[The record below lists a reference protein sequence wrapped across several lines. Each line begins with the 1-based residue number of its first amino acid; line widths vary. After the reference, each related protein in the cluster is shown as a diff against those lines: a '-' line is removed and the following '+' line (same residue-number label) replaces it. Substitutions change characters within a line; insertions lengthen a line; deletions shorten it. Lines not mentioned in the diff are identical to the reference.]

1 MTLVDVLSNSG
12 RLLVPLR
19 KMGSN
24 RSTAKVYL
32 ATRVLQ
38 VKSSPVKLGE
48 NPFLSMDETI
58 LIHFS
63 GQDRPGLIA
72 ELTAILAS
80 YDTCVLD
87 IGQAVV
93 HETLSLGLLVEIPSA
108 ESFRGFQDALVA
120 KSTELR
126 LQVNFTPIAKTDLDD
141 WIASQGKDQFIV
153 TILGRAISANHLARV
168 SAIIAE
174 HGLNVDRIER
184 LSGRLSLAR
193 HTPDANACVQ
203 LTVVTGN
210 SSSEASMRA
219 AFLTAAH
226 DLKIDI
232 AFQRE
237 SIFRRNRRLF
247 AFDMDSTLIEGE
259 VIDELAKLAG
269 VADEVMKVTESAM
282 RGEIEFQESFRRRV
296 ALLRGLKEVRVRE
309 LLDTIPLVEGAEQLI
324 GTLKMLGY
332 KTAILSGGFHFFAQ
346 HLQTRLGIDYV
357 FANDLDIAD
366 GMVTGEVRTQI
377 VDGARKAELL
387 QEIALQENISLDQ
400 VVAVG
405 DGANDLPM
413 LGIAG
418 MGIAFRAKPL
428 VRQTASHAVSFLG
441 LDSLLYLIGV
451 RDRDLSKV
459 IDRSLL

>member
-1 MTLVDVLSNSG
+1 MIETL
-12 RLLVPLR
+12 
-19 KMGSN
+19 
-24 RSTAKVYL
+24 
-32 ATRVLQ
+32 
-38 VKSSPVKLGE
+38 
-48 NPFLSMDETI
+48 

-63 GQDRPGLIA
+63 GRDRPGLTT
-72 ELTAILAS
+72 ELTAILAR
-80 YDTCVLD
+80 YDACVLD

-93 HETLSLGLLVEIPSA
+93 HETLSLGLLVEIPRGD
-108 ESFRGFQDALVA
+108 SFRGLQDTLMAR
-120 KSTELR
+120 STELR
-126 LQVNFTPIAKTDLDD
+126 LQVVFTPIAKADLDD
-141 WIASQGKDQFIV
+141 WISSQGKDQFIV
-153 TILGRAISANHLARV
+153 TILGRAITADHLARV
-168 SAIIAE
+168 SAIIAQ

-184 LSGRLSLAR
+184 LSGRLSLAV
-193 HTPDANACVQ
+193 HTPDANACVEF
-203 LTVVTGN
+203 TVNGN
-210 SSSEASMRA
+210 ASSEASLRA
-219 AFLTAAH
+219 AFLATAH

-247 AFDMDSTLIEGE
+247 AFDMDSTLIQGE
-259 VIDELAKLAG
+259 VIDELARMAG
-269 VADEVMKVTESAM
+269 VGDQVARITESAM
-282 RGEIEFQESFRRRV
+282 RGEIEFQQSFRRRV
-296 ALLRGLKEVRVRE
+296 GLLRVLKEVRVRE
-309 LLDTIPLVEGAEQLI
+309 LLETIPLVEGAEQLI

-357 FANDLDIAD
+357 HANDLDIAD
-366 GMVTGEVRTQI
+366 GVVSGMVRTPI

-387 QEIALQENISLDQ
+387 REIVEQENISLDQ

-451 RDRDLSKV
+451 RDRDLADST
-459 IDRSLL
+459 DWTGSRMALSDS

>member
-1 MTLVDVLSNSG
+1 MN
-12 RLLVPLR
+12 
-19 KMGSN
+19 
-24 RSTAKVYL
+24 
-32 ATRVLQ
+32 
-38 VKSSPVKLGE
+38 
-48 NPFLSMDETI
+48 ETI

-63 GQDRPGLIA
+63 GRDRPGLTA

-80 YDTCVLD
+80 FDTCVLD

-93 HETLSLGLLVEIPSA
+93 HETLSLGLLVEIPRG
-108 ESFRGFQDALVA
+108 ESFRGLQDALVA
-120 KSTELR
+120 KSTKLQ
-126 LQVNFTPIAKTDLDD
+126 LQVNFTPVAKTDLED
-141 WIASQGKDQFIV
+141 WISSQGKDQFIV

-168 SAIIAE
+168 SAIVAE
-174 HGLNVDRIER
+174 HGLNVDQIER
-184 LSGRLSLAR
+184 LSGRLSLAV
-193 HTPDANACVQ
+193 HSPDANACVE
-203 LTVVTGN
+203 LTVSGD
-210 SSSEASMRA
+210 SASEQSMRA
-219 AFLTAAH
+219 AFLATAH

-269 VADEVMKVTESAM
+269 VADEVVKVTEAAM

-296 ALLRGLKEVRVRE
+296 ALLRGLEEIRVRD

-332 KTAILSGGFHFFAQ
+332 KTAILSGGFNFFAQ
-346 HLQTRLGIDYV
+346 HLQKRLGIDYV
-357 FANDLDIAD
+357 YANDLDIVD
-366 GMVTGEVRTQI
+366 GVVSGEVRTPI

-387 QEIALQENISLDQ
+387 RQIARQENISLDQ

-451 RDRDLSKV
+451 RDRDLVASEG
-459 IDRSLL
+459 

>member
-1 MTLVDVLSNSG
+1 MT
-12 RLLVPLR
+12 
-19 KMGSN
+19 
-24 RSTAKVYL
+24 
-32 ATRVLQ
+32 
-38 VKSSPVKLGE
+38 
-48 NPFLSMDETI
+48 ETI

-63 GQDRPGLIA
+63 GRDRPGLTA

-93 HETLSLGLLVEIPSA
+93 HETMSLGLLIEIPQG
-108 ESFRGFQDALVA
+108 ESFRGLQETLVA
-120 KSTELR
+120 RSKELG
-126 LQVNFTPIAKTDLDD
+126 LLVDFTPIAKADLDE
-141 WIASQGKDQFIV
+141 WISSQGQDQFIV

-184 LSGRLSLAR
+184 LSGRLALAV
-193 HTPDANACVQ
+193 HTPDAHACVQ
-203 LTVVTGN
+203 LTVTGN
-210 SSSEASMRA
+210 ASPEASMRA

-247 AFDMDSTLIEGE
+247 AFDIDSTLIEGE

-269 VADEVMKVTESAM
+269 VADQVVKVTESAM

-296 ALLRGLKEVRVRE
+296 ALLRGLPETRVRE
-309 LLDTIPLVEGAEQLI
+309 LLHTIPLVQGAEQLI
-324 GTLKMLGY
+324 ATLKMLGY
-332 KTAILSGGFHFFAQ
+332 KTAILSGGFNFFAR

-366 GMVTGEVRTQI
+366 GMVSGMVRTPI
-377 VDGARKAELL
+377 VDGTRKAELL
-387 QEIALQENISLDQ
+387 REIARQENISLDQ

-441 LDSLLYLIGV
+441 FDSLLYLIGV
-451 RDRDLSKV
+451 RDRDLPGTAG
-459 IDRSLL
+459 

>member
-1 MTLVDVLSNSG
+1 MN
-12 RLLVPLR
+12 
-19 KMGSN
+19 
-24 RSTAKVYL
+24 
-32 ATRVLQ
+32 
-38 VKSSPVKLGE
+38 
-48 NPFLSMDETI
+48 ETI

-63 GQDRPGLIA
+63 GRDRPGLIA
-72 ELTAILAS
+72 DLTAILAS
-80 YDTCVLD
+80 HNTCVLD

-93 HETLSLGLLVEIPSA
+93 HEMLSLGLMVEIPQGD
-108 ESFRGFQDALVA
+108 SFRAVQDALVA
-120 KSTELR
+120 KSTALQ
-126 LQVNFTPIAKTDLDD
+126 LQVSFTFVAKTDLDD
-141 WIASQGKDQFIV
+141 WIASQGKGQFIV
-153 TILGRAISANHLARV
+153 TILGRAIAANHLAQV
-168 SAIIAE
+168 CSIIAE
-174 HGLNVDRIER
+174 HGLNVDRIDR
-184 LSGRLSLAR
+184 LSGRLSLAV
-193 HTPDANACVQ
+193 HSPDANACVE
-203 LTVVTGN
+203 LMVSGDPA
-210 SSSEASMRA
+210 SEPSMRA
-219 AFLTAAH
+219 AFLATAH

-269 VADEVMKVTESAM
+269 VAGEVVKITEAAM

-296 ALLRGLKEVRVRE
+296 ALLRGLPEARVRD
-309 LLDTIPLVEGAEQLI
+309 LLTTIPLVQGAEQLI

-332 KTAILSGGFHFFAQ
+332 KTAILSGGFNFFAH
-346 HLQTRLGIDYV
+346 HLRARLGIDYV
-357 FANDLDIAD
+357 FANDLDMKD
-366 GMVTGEVRTQI
+366 GIVTGEVRTPI

-387 QEIALQENISLDQ
+387 RQIAGQENISLEQ

-451 RDRDLSKV
+451 RDRDLRYSSK
-459 IDRSLL
+459 

>member
-1 MTLVDVLSNSG
+1 MI
-12 RLLVPLR
+12 
-19 KMGSN
+19 
-24 RSTAKVYL
+24 
-32 ATRVLQ
+32 
-38 VKSSPVKLGE
+38 
-48 NPFLSMDETI
+48 ETI

-63 GQDRPGLIA
+63 GHDRPGLTTA
-72 ELTAILAS
+72 LTAILAR
-80 YDTCVLD
+80 YDACVLD

-93 HETLSLGLLVEIPSA
+93 HETLSLGLLVEIPRG
-108 ESFRGFQDALVA
+108 ESFRGLQDTLIA
-120 KSTELR
+120 KSGELR
-126 LQVNFTPIAKTDLDD
+126 LQVVFTPIAKADLDD
-141 WIASQGKDQFIV
+141 WISSQGKDQFIV
-153 TILGRAISANHLARV
+153 TILGRAITADHLARV
-168 SAIIAE
+168 SAIIAQ

-184 LSGRLSLAR
+184 LSGRLSLAV
-193 HTPDANACVQ
+193 HTPDANACVEF
-203 LTVVTGN
+203 TVNGN

-219 AFLTAAH
+219 AFLAIAH
-226 DLKIDI
+226 DSKIDI

-269 VADEVMKVTESAM
+269 VADEVVKVTESAM
-282 RGEIEFQESFRRRV
+282 RGEIEFQQSFRLRV
-296 ALLRGLKEVRVRE
+296 ALLRGLKETTVRE

-332 KTAILSGGFHFFAQ
+332 KTAILSGGFNFFAQ
-346 HLQTRLGIDYV
+346 HLQRRLGIDYV
-357 FANDLDIAD
+357 FANDLDIVD
-366 GMVTGEVRTQI
+366 GVVSGEVRTPI

-387 QEIALQENISLDQ
+387 RQIARQENISLDQ

-451 RDRDLSKV
+451 RDRDL
-459 IDRSLL
+459 RSSDPSG

>member
-1 MTLVDVLSNSG
+1 MNETL
-12 RLLVPLR
+12 
-19 KMGSN
+19 
-24 RSTAKVYL
+24 
-32 ATRVLQ
+32 
-38 VKSSPVKLGE
+38 
-48 NPFLSMDETI
+48 

-63 GQDRPGLIA
+63 GRDRPGLIA

-80 YDTCVLD
+80 YDACVLD

-93 HETLSLGLLVEIPSA
+93 HETLSLGLLVEIPPG

-120 KSTELR
+120 KSRELQ
-126 LQVNFTPIAKTDLDD
+126 LQVNFTPIAKMDLDD
-141 WIASQGKDQFIV
+141 WISSQGKDQFIV

-174 HGLNVDRIER
+174 HRLNVDRIER
-184 LSGRLSLAR
+184 LSGRLSLAV
-193 HTPDANACVQ
+193 HTPDANACVE
-203 LTVVTGN
+203 LTVSGD
-210 SSSEASMRA
+210 SSSEQSMRA
-219 AFLTAAH
+219 AFLATAH

-269 VADEVMKVTESAM
+269 VAGEVVKVTESAM
-282 RGEIEFQESFRRRV
+282 RGEMEFQESFRRRV
-296 ALLRGLKEVRVRE
+296 ALLRGLPEIRVRE
-309 LLDTIPLVEGAEQLI
+309 LLNTIPLVQGAEQLI

-332 KTAILSGGFHFFAQ
+332 KTAILSGGFNFFAR

-366 GMVTGEVRTQI
+366 GVVSGEVRTPI

-387 QEIALQENISLDQ
+387 RQIARQENIS
-400 VVAVG
+400 
-405 DGANDLPM
+405 
-413 LGIAG
+413 
-418 MGIAFRAKPL
+418 
-428 VRQTASHAVSFLG
+428 
-441 LDSLLYLIGV
+441 
-451 RDRDLSKV
+451 
-459 IDRSLL
+459 RSTR

>member
-1 MTLVDVLSNSG
+1 MN
-12 RLLVPLR
+12 
-19 KMGSN
+19 
-24 RSTAKVYL
+24 
-32 ATRVLQ
+32 
-38 VKSSPVKLGE
+38 
-48 NPFLSMDETI
+48 ETI

-63 GQDRPGLIA
+63 GRDRPGLTA

-80 YDTCVLD
+80 FDTCVLD
-87 IGQAVV
+87 VGQAVV
-93 HETLSLGLLVEIPSA
+93 HETLSLGLLVEIPRG
-108 ESFRGFQDALVA
+108 ESFRVVQDTLVA
-120 KSTELR
+120 RSKELR
-126 LQVNFTPIAKTDLDD
+126 LQVEFTSIAKTDLDE
-141 WIASQGKDQFIV
+141 WISSQGKDQFIV

-168 SAIIAE
+168 SAIVAE

-184 LSGRLSLAR
+184 LSGRLSLAV
-193 HTPDANACVQ
+193 HSPDANACVE
-203 LTVVTGN
+203 LTVSGD
-210 SSSEASMRA
+210 SSSEQSMRA
-219 AFLTAAH
+219 AFLATAH

-259 VIDELAKLAG
+259 VIDELAMLAG
-269 VADEVMKVTESAM
+269 VADEATKVTESAM
-282 RGEIEFQESFRRRV
+282 RGEIEFQQSFRRRV
-296 ALLRGLKEVRVRE
+296 ALLRGLPEDRVHE
-309 LLDTIPLVEGAEQLI
+309 LLDTIPLVQGAEQLI

-332 KTAILSGGFHFFAQ
+332 KTAILSGGFNFFAQ
-346 HLQTRLGIDYV
+346 HLQRRLGIDYV

-366 GMVTGEVRTQI
+366 GVVTGEVRTPI

-387 QEIALQENISLDQ
+387 REIATQENISLDQ

-451 RDRDLSKV
+451 RDRDLPDSA
-459 IDRSLL
+459 

>member
-1 MTLVDVLSNSG
+1 MN
-12 RLLVPLR
+12 
-19 KMGSN
+19 
-24 RSTAKVYL
+24 
-32 ATRVLQ
+32 
-38 VKSSPVKLGE
+38 
-48 NPFLSMDETI
+48 ETI

-63 GQDRPGLIA
+63 GQDRPGLTA

-93 HETLSLGLLVEIPSA
+93 HETMSLGLLVDIPQG
-108 ESFRGFQDALVA
+108 ESSRGLQEDLIARSKELGLLVD
-120 KSTELR
+120 L
-126 LQVNFTPIAKTDLDD
+126 TPIAKTDLNE
-141 WIASQGKDQFIV
+141 WISSQGKDQFIV

-168 SAIIAE
+168 SSIVAQ

-184 LSGRLSLAR
+184 LSGRLSLAV
-193 HTPDANACVQ
+193 HSPDANACVE
-203 LTVVTGN
+203 LTVSGD
-210 SSSEASMRA
+210 SSSEQSMRA
-219 AFLTAAH
+219 AFLATAH

-269 VADEVMKVTESAM
+269 VAEEVVKVTQSAM

-296 ALLRGLKEVRVRE
+296 GLLRGLKETRVRE
-309 LLDTIPLVEGAEQLI
+309 LLETIPLVEGAEQLI
-324 GTLKMLGY
+324 GTLKILGY
-332 KTAILSGGFHFFAQ
+332 KTAILSGGFNFFAQ
-346 HLQTRLGIDYV
+346 HLQRRLGIDYV

-366 GMVTGEVRTQI
+366 GLVSGEVRTPI

-387 QEIALQENISLDQ
+387 REIARIENISLDQ

-441 LDSLLYLIGV
+441 LDSLLYLVGV
-451 RDRDLSKV
+451 RDRDLPGSV
-459 IDRSLL
+459 A

>member
-1 MTLVDVLSNSG
+1 MN
-12 RLLVPLR
+12 
-19 KMGSN
+19 
-24 RSTAKVYL
+24 
-32 ATRVLQ
+32 
-38 VKSSPVKLGE
+38 
-48 NPFLSMDETI
+48 ETI

-63 GQDRPGLIA
+63 GRDRPGLIA

-80 YDTCVLD
+80 HDTCVLD

-93 HETLSLGLLVEIPSA
+93 HETLSLGLLLEIPRG
-108 ESFRGFQDALVA
+108 ESFRGFQDALLA
-120 KSTELR
+120 KSRELR
-126 LQVNFTPIAKTDLDD
+126 LQVNFTPIAKTGLDD
-141 WIASQGKDQFIV
+141 WIRAQGQGQFIV
-153 TILGRAISANHLARV
+153 TILGRAISADHLARV

-184 LSGRLSLAR
+184 LSGRLSLAV
-193 HTPDANACVQ
+193 HTPDANACVE
-203 LTVVTGN
+203 LSVSGDC
-210 SSSEASMRA
+210 SSEQSMRA
-219 AFLTAAH
+219 AFLATAH

-269 VADEVMKVTESAM
+269 VAGEVVKVTESAM
-282 RGEIEFQESFRRRV
+282 RGEIEFNESFRRRV
-296 ALLRGLKEVRVRE
+296 ALLRGLPEVRVRE
-309 LLDTIPLVEGAEQLI
+309 LLDTIPLVQGAEQLI

-332 KTAILSGGFHFFAQ
+332 KTAILSGGFNFFAQ

-366 GMVTGEVRTQI
+366 GVVSGEVRTPI

-387 QEIALQENISLDQ
+387 RWIAAQENISLDQ

-451 RDRDLSKV
+451 RDRDLPAN
-459 IDRSLL
+459 

>member
-1 MTLVDVLSNSG
+1 MNETL
-12 RLLVPLR
+12 
-19 KMGSN
+19 
-24 RSTAKVYL
+24 
-32 ATRVLQ
+32 
-38 VKSSPVKLGE
+38 
-48 NPFLSMDETI
+48 
-58 LIHFS
+58 LIHFY
-63 GQDRPGLIA
+63 GRDRPGLTA

-80 YDTCVLD
+80 YDACVLD

-93 HETLSLGLLVEIPSA
+93 HETLSLGLLVEIPRG
-108 ESFRGFQDALVA
+108 ESFRGFQDALLA
-120 KSTELR
+120 KSSELQ

-141 WIASQGKDQFIV
+141 WISSQGKDQFIV

-184 LSGRLSLAR
+184 LSGRLSLAV
-193 HTPDANACVQ
+193 HTPDANACVE
-203 LTVVTGN
+203 LTVSGD
-210 SSSEASMRA
+210 SSSEQSMRA
-219 AFLTAAH
+219 AFLATAH

-269 VADEVMKVTESAM
+269 VAGEVVKITESAM
-282 RGEIEFQESFRRRV
+282 RGEMEFQESFRRRV
-296 ALLRGLKEVRVRE
+296 ALLRGLPEIRVRE
-309 LLDTIPLVEGAEQLI
+309 LLTTIPLVEGAEQLI

-332 KTAILSGGFHFFAQ
+332 KTAILSGGFNFFAR

-357 FANDLDIAD
+357 FANDLDIVD
-366 GMVTGEVRTQI
+366 GAVSGEVRTPI

-387 QEIALQENISLDQ
+387 RQIAQQENISLDQ

-451 RDRDLSKV
+451 RDRDLPGSG
-459 IDRSLL
+459 LT

>member
-1 MTLVDVLSNSG
+1 MI
-12 RLLVPLR
+12 
-19 KMGSN
+19 
-24 RSTAKVYL
+24 
-32 ATRVLQ
+32 
-38 VKSSPVKLGE
+38 
-48 NPFLSMDETI
+48 ETI

-63 GQDRPGLIA
+63 GRDRPGLTT
-72 ELTAILAS
+72 ELTAILAR
-80 YDTCVLD
+80 YDACVLD

-93 HETLSLGLLVEIPSA
+93 HETLSLGLLVEIPRG
-108 ESFRGFQDALVA
+108 ESFRGLQDALIA
-120 KSTELR
+120 KSRELR
-126 LQVNFTPIAKTDLDD
+126 LQAAFTPVAKADLDD
-141 WIASQGKDQFIV
+141 WISSQGKDQFIV
-153 TILGRAISANHLARV
+153 TILGRAITADHLARV
-168 SAIIAE
+168 SAIIAD

-184 LSGRLSLAR
+184 LSGRLSLAV
-193 HTPDANACVQ
+193 HTPDANACVEF
-203 LTVVTGN
+203 TVNGN

-219 AFLTAAH
+219 AFLATAH

-269 VADEVMKVTESAM
+269 VADEVVKVTESAM

-296 ALLRGLKEVRVRE
+296 ALLRGLKETRVRE

-332 KTAILSGGFHFFAQ
+332 KTAILSGGFNFFAQ
-346 HLQTRLGIDYV
+346 HLQRRLGIDYV
-357 FANDLDIAD
+357 FANDLDIVD
-366 GMVTGEVRTQI
+366 GVVSGEVRTPI

-387 QEIALQENISLDQ
+387 RQIAGQENISLDQ

-451 RDRDLSKV
+451 RDRDFV
-459 IDRSLL
+459 ISDK

>member
-1 MTLVDVLSNSG
+1 MNETL
-12 RLLVPLR
+12 
-19 KMGSN
+19 
-24 RSTAKVYL
+24 
-32 ATRVLQ
+32 
-38 VKSSPVKLGE
+38 
-48 NPFLSMDETI
+48 

-63 GQDRPGLIA
+63 GRDRPGLTA
-72 ELTAILAS
+72 ELTAILAG
-80 YDTCVLD
+80 YDACVLD

-93 HETLSLGLLVEIPSA
+93 HETLSLGLLVEIPRG

-120 KSTELR
+120 KSKELQ
-126 LQVNFTPIAKTDLDD
+126 LQVNFTPIAKMDLDD
-141 WIASQGKDQFIV
+141 WISSQGKDQFIV

-184 LSGRLSLAR
+184 LSGRLSLAV
-193 HTPDANACVQ
+193 HTPDANACVE
-203 LTVVTGN
+203 LTVSGD
-210 SSSEASMRA
+210 SSSEQSMRA
-219 AFLTAAH
+219 AFLATAH

-269 VADEVMKVTESAM
+269 VAGEVVKITESAM
-282 RGEIEFQESFRRRV
+282 RGEMEFQESFRRRV
-296 ALLRGLKEVRVRE
+296 ALLRGLPEIRVRG
-309 LLDTIPLVEGAEQLI
+309 LLNSIPLVQGAEQLI
-324 GTLKMLGY
+324 GTLKTLGY
-332 KTAILSGGFHFFAQ
+332 KTAILSGGFNFFAR
-346 HLQTRLGIDYV
+346 HLQARLGIDYV
-357 FANDLDIAD
+357 FANDLCIAD
-366 GMVTGEVRTQI
+366 GVVSGEVRTPI

-387 QEIALQENISLDQ
+387 RQIARQENISLDQ

-451 RDRDLSKV
+451 RDRDLPGSGV
-459 IDRSLL
+459 T

>member
-1 MTLVDVLSNSG
+1 MI
-12 RLLVPLR
+12 
-19 KMGSN
+19 
-24 RSTAKVYL
+24 
-32 ATRVLQ
+32 
-38 VKSSPVKLGE
+38 
-48 NPFLSMDETI
+48 ETI

-63 GQDRPGLIA
+63 GRDRPGLTT
-72 ELTAILAS
+72 ELTAILAR
-80 YDTCVLD
+80 YDACVLD

-93 HETLSLGLLVEIPSA
+93 HETLSLGLLVEIPRG
-108 ESFRGFQDALVA
+108 ESFRGLQDALIA
-120 KSTELR
+120 KSRELG
-126 LQVNFTPIAKTDLDD
+126 LQAAFTPIAKADLDD
-141 WIASQGKDQFIV
+141 WISSQGKDQFIV
-153 TILGRAISANHLARV
+153 TILGRAITADHLARV

-184 LSGRLSLAR
+184 LSGRLSLAV
-193 HTPDANACVQ
+193 HTPDANACVEF
-203 LTVVTGN
+203 TVNGN

-219 AFLTAAH
+219 AFLATAH

-237 SIFRRNRRLF
+237 SVFRRNRRLF

-269 VADEVMKVTESAM
+269 VADEVVKVTESAM

-296 ALLRGLKEVRVRE
+296 ALLRGLKETRVRE
-309 LLDTIPLVEGAEQLI
+309 LLHAIPLVEGAEQLI

-332 KTAILSGGFHFFAQ
+332 KTAILSGGFNFFAQ
-346 HLQTRLGIDYV
+346 HLQRRLGIDYV
-357 FANDLDIAD
+357 FANDLDIVD
-366 GMVTGEVRTQI
+366 GVVSGEVRTPI

-387 QEIALQENISLDQ
+387 RQIAGQENISLDQ

-451 RDRDLSKV
+451 RDRDFAVSDK
-459 IDRSLL
+459 

>member
-1 MTLVDVLSNSG
+1 MN
-12 RLLVPLR
+12 
-19 KMGSN
+19 
-24 RSTAKVYL
+24 
-32 ATRVLQ
+32 
-38 VKSSPVKLGE
+38 
-48 NPFLSMDETI
+48 ETI

-63 GQDRPGLIA
+63 GRDRPGLTA

-80 YDTCVLD
+80 FDTCVLD
-87 IGQAVV
+87 VGQAVV
-93 HETLSLGLLVEIPSA
+93 HETLSLGLLVEIPRG
-108 ESFRGFQDALVA
+108 ESFRVVQDTLVA
-120 KSTELR
+120 RSKELR
-126 LQVNFTPIAKTDLDD
+126 LQVEFTSIAKTDLDE
-141 WIASQGKDQFIV
+141 WISSQGKDQFIV

-168 SAIIAE
+168 SAIVAE

-184 LSGRLSLAR
+184 LSGRLSLAV
-193 HTPDANACVQ
+193 HSPDANACVE
-203 LTVVTGN
+203 LTVSGD
-210 SSSEASMRA
+210 SSSEQSMRA
-219 AFLTAAH
+219 AFLATAH

-259 VIDELAKLAG
+259 VIDELARLAG
-269 VADEVMKVTESAM
+269 VADEVTKVTESAM
-282 RGEIEFQESFRRRV
+282 RGQIEFQQSFRRRV
-296 ALLRGLKEVRVRE
+296 ALLRGLPEVRVHE

-332 KTAILSGGFHFFAQ
+332 KTAILSGGFNFFAQ
-346 HLQTRLGIDYV
+346 HLQKRLGIDYV

-366 GMVTGEVRTQI
+366 GLVTGEVRTPI

-387 QEIALQENISLDQ
+387 RKIATLENISLDQ

-451 RDRDLSKV
+451 RDRDLPDSA
-459 IDRSLL
+459 